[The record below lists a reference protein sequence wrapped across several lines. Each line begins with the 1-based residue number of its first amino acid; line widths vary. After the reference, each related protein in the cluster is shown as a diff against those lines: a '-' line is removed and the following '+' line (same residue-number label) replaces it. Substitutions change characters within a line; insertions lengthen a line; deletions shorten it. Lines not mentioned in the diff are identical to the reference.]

1 MFLFS
6 RFIEVDIDTA
16 MQRVLKRHISTGMY
30 SLTLTS
36 YICGKGKI
44 ERYGLL
50 QLSVFMFI
58 TGKPSDVAKWR
69 VRFTFFEIQN
79 FHFQWI
85 LLLNQSQFQGASIMY

>member
-16 MQRVLKRHISTGMY
+16 MQRVQKRHISTGMY

-36 YICGKGKI
+36 HICRKGKI
-44 ERYGLL
+44 ESYGLL

-58 TGKPSDVAKWR
+58 TGKPPDVAKWR
-69 VRFTFFEIQN
+69 VCFSFFEI
-79 FHFQWI
+79 
-85 LLLNQSQFQGASIMY
+85 

>member
-1 MFLFS
+1 
-6 RFIEVDIDTA
+6 
-16 MQRVLKRHISTGMY
+16 
-30 SLTLTS
+30 
-36 YICGKGKI
+36 
-44 ERYGLL
+44 
-50 QLSVFMFI
+50 MFI